1 MAVATVE
8 QWIKEKVSKLPAYDT
23 KDKAVE
29 AAVLQEKKDKICEI
43 WQEPGGGKFVVANP
57 DAYEALYR
65 AGYKKI
71 LDDIELHDIARKR
84 KPVKKAMTYAQ
95 ARKTE

>member
-29 AAVLQEKKDKICEI
+29 AAVLQEKKNKICEI

-57 DAYEALYR
+57 DAYEALQR
-65 AGYKKI
+65 GGFKRI
-71 LDDIELHDIARKR
+71 MDDIDLHDIARKGGA
-84 KPVKKAMTYAQ
+84 VKKAITYNQ
-95 ARKTE
+95 ARKTK